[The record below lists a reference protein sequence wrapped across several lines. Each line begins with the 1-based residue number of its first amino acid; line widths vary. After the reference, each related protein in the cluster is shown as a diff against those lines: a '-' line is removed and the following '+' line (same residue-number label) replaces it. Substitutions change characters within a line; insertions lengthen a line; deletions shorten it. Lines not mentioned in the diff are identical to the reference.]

1 MFNVGGSP
9 IYIMYVETN
18 KRVELCVVNI
28 FKQSNN
34 IIIEVYICSKLVCVN
49 ACLQDTQSYLV
60 LSDLVLCDRENLQ
73 TSHSKRDTST
83 LVRLRFL
90 YIQCTRSWSVC
101 INWKSGWAYNYWL
114 KFGGMQRTFVFLFLK
129 GITPHSK
136 ASQISGT
143 TQKYNWF
150 LTRLFDTP
158 NPMIRLTLITFWNKC
173 KTHTKIIKLETHIV
187 FDNAWDE
194 NYQTLPAFHWRNHY
208 RICNH
213 RCILAQYASFH
224 RSERR
229 AQLGSLQEELSH
241 L

>member
-1 MFNVGGSP
+1 MFESLNVMNSSWRASSVPIITPCTPSSP
-9 IYIMYVETN
+9 ANGIFF
-18 KRVELCVVNI
+18 NI

-101 INWKSGWAYNYWL
+101 INWKSGWAYNYWW

-136 ASQISGT
+136 ASQH
-143 TQKYNWF
+143 
-150 LTRLFDTP
+150 
-158 NPMIRLTLITFWNKC
+158 
-173 KTHTKIIKLETHIV
+173 KTI
-187 FDNAWDE
+187 
-194 NYQTLPAFHWRNHY
+194 
-208 RICNH
+208 
-213 RCILAQYASFH
+213 
-224 RSERR
+224 
-229 AQLGSLQEELSH
+229 
-241 L
+241 